1 MNTTITAESETG
13 TIKRHDKKN
22 DVRIAIVED
31 DPMYRSAIEYYL
43 KKIPGNRLFS
53 FGSGEECLR
62 YYHLLDPEIMILD
75 YRLNDVFESGKMNG
89 LDIMHKVKSVK
100 PETEI
105 IFLSGQEN
113 LDIAT
118 EAIKGGASEYIF
130 KDFNALAK
138 LQGVVTHMSLYVRMK
153 RQEMNQTK
161 WILAFLSA
169 IVLVLAVTYWTGHFN
184 LSSETRILYVST
196 AIALIAFFAIVRKRK
211 KEKAETIPEQHDVP
225 PPLDERPGLWHD

>member
-1 MNTTITAESETG
+1 MDTIISNGKAGDKTKD
-13 TIKRHDKKN
+13 KRD

-31 DPMYRSAIEYYL
+31 DPMYRHAIEYYL

-75 YRLNDVFESGKMNG
+75 YRLNELTVSDKMNG
-89 LDIMHKVKSVK
+89 LDVLREVKSVK

-118 EAIKGGASEYIF
+118 SAIKGGASEYIF
-130 KDFNALAK
+130 KDFNALTK
-138 LQGVVTHMSLYVRMK
+138 LQNEV
-153 RQEMNQTK
+153 
-161 WILAFLSA
+161 
-169 IVLVLAVTYWTGHFN
+169 
-184 LSSETRILYVST
+184 
-196 AIALIAFFAIVRKRK
+196 
-211 KEKAETIPEQHDVP
+211 
-225 PPLDERPGLWHD
+225 